1 MKDLDKRATELI
13 SRFVKEKLGRVSPL
27 WYERLYSLP
36 SEAKNDRELKI
47 LMLAVH
53 YALIQDARSV
63 NYIERLF
70 FNWQEYGVPRWALKR
85 LAAADPPWGG
95 RSCWRSLVI
104 MEKLTNLLTSALTN
118 TTASTGVPPWEIE
131 EEELAARVERIKRE
145 RLMLQRGETPRIRVP
160 VIMFALKPEAIAIG
174 GFILLAATIVVVAWI
189 WTKFTKSKTGLLWSR
204 LVPAWKS
211 GVRRP

>member
-85 LAAADPPWGG
+85 LAAADPPVGK
-95 RSCWRSLVI
+95 
-104 MEKLTNLLTSALTN
+104 ELL
-118 TTASTGVPPWEIE
+118 
-131 EEELAARVERIKRE
+131 EELGYH
-145 RLMLQRGETPRIRVP
+145 GETDEPFDIRSDEYYR
-160 VIMFALKPEAIAIG
+160 FY
-174 GFILLAATIVVVAWI
+174 
-189 WTKFTKSKTGLLWSR
+189 
-204 LVPAWKS
+204 
-211 GVRRP
+211 RRSTLGD